1 MNQYKAAIYVTLKPV
16 VNDPQGLAIA
26 DGLRH
31 LGYSTITGVRAGKYI
46 TVTLNAA
53 SQSEAEQLVD
63 EMCHRL
69 LANPV
74 IEDYRFEVTSQQ

>member
-1 MNQYKAAIYVTLKPV
+1 M

-31 LGYSTITGVRAGKYI
+31 LGYNSVASVRAGKYI
-46 TVTLNAA
+46 VVTLSARDR
-53 SQSEAEQLVD
+53 QEAGRLVD
-63 EMCHRL
+63 EMCARL

-74 IEDYRFEVTSQQ
+74 IEDYRFEISAKQ

>member
-1 MNQYKAAIYVTLKPV
+1 MQQYRAAIYVTLKPV

-31 LGYSTITGVRAGKYI
+31 LGYGSVASVRAGKYI
-46 TVTLNAA
+46 VVTLT
-53 SQSEAEQLVD
+53 SHTKEEAEQLVD
-63 EMCHRL
+63 QMCARL

-74 IEDYRFEVTSQQ
+74 IEDYRFDVSLQQ